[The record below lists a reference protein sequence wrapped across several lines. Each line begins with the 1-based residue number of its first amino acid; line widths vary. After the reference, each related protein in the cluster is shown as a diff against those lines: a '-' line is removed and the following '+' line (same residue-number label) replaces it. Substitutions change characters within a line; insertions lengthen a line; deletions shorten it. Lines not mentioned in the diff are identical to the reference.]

1 MRFQQVPQQ
10 PVNSAPGGVRR
21 AGNTIPGAVNVFG
34 FANQS
39 NPQPNV
45 RYTPV
50 QVKTIRVIFNFQ
62 V

>member
-39 NPQPNV
+39 NAQPNI

-50 QVKTIRVIFNFQ
+50 QVSTHFNCHVF
-62 V
+62 